1 MPDEDGHVQADEE
14 TLPKTPLH
22 AYKEGREDD
31 VQGDVEK
38 LKEGRREDMNPQDLD
53 SEAETGG
60 GGDSTQKR

>member
-1 MPDEDGHVQADEE
+1 MPDEDGDVQADEE

-53 SEAETGG
+53 PEAETGG